1 MPDFLMDIIDQLGIM
16 PFYIF
21 IIAVIG
27 ISVSGMGQLVAGL
40 AILSGVYIVLFKYL
54 NQKLPL
60 DVLDISNFI
69 AMPDEQGHMITA
81 VIVFF
86 VIGVTVFKLK
96 KKFIS

>member
-21 IIAVIG
+21 IIAVIA
-27 ISVSGMGQLVAGL
+27 ISVSGMGQLIAGL
-40 AILSGVYIVLFKYL
+40 VILSGVYIVLFKYL

-60 DVLDISNFI
+60 DELDVSNFL
-69 AMPDEQGHMITA
+69 PLSNEQGHIVTA

-86 VIGVTVFKLK
+86 VIGITVFKLK
-96 KKFIS
+96 KRFIT